1 MITFRSWSF
10 FFFLS
15 LIYCTIRTIMTTP
28 RATTKI
34 EINIITAI
42 YISRFSDI
50 FFMFVV
56 KVLESTCH
64 LARPNH
70 NLKND
75 PSQGWKGDCLISAK
89 PHNRT
94 LKHAW
99 TLSQK
104 IGVKYFLKE
113 NTSTLVRYYL
123 TDRMFW
129 QPIIYFGQE
138 ESFCIKSEK

>member
-28 RATTKI
+28 RATKKI

-42 YISRFSDI
+42 CISRFSDI

-94 LKHAW
+94 LKPRLNTITKNW
-99 TLSQK
+99 GELFSERE
-104 IGVKYFLKE
+104 YFYPFPILP
-113 NTSTLVRYYL
+113 NWSNVL
-123 TDRMFW
+123 TTYNLFW
-129 QPIIYFGQE
+129 ATR
-138 ESFCIKSEK
+138 KLL